1 MSSTDRIVIDPDI
14 WRNPRTGRL
23 SDMKALIM
31 QSIIALSYM
40 LAIGSKYITAE
51 ELHTYTGM
59 ELKHIYSA
67 INVGLLHSATGRQ
80 YEYPDEIKPSD
91 KFRVEAP
98 NSMFHIEDVS

>member
-40 LAIGSKYITAE
+40 LAIGSKYITA
-51 ELHTYTGM
+51 M

-98 NSMFHIEDVS
+98 NSMFRIEDVS